1 MGRSYWLLLTG
12 FLASSLGTWIYR
24 LALPLLVYDLTGSP
38 LGTGLVYVMEYVP
51 YLLLGMV
58 GGVLADRY
66 DRRRLLVVGDTAS
79 AVVTLVLAAMVALG
93 VGRLWPIYLVAL
105 LLAAVDPLYQP
116 AFRALVPALVPAERL
131 PQANARVH
139 IGEHA
144 VGMAGPMAG
153 GALVVAFGYHVAVYV
168 DAGSFLLS
176 ALLIA
181 LIGGRFTA
189 TAARDRRRPEEG
201 EPGPVTA
208 GAGEGRARWPTAAG
222 AEEGRARWSMAAD
235 LREGL
240 RFLWRG
246 DRAVLTTAIMSSAC
260 NFGVW
265 LLLADLVYYL
275 SSYHGFTPG
284 EIGVVYAFQ
293 GAGAVA
299 GALLGGWL
307 VRVWPPGRIMTW
319 SLVAGGASMLLMTVA
334 RGPVPIGLAWTGQF
348 AAAGTMIVATAT
360 VRQRLIPDHLLG
372 RVLGTARMIAFASI
386 PLAALAAGLF
396 EARARDAYAIMV
408 FAGLSWAVIAVAV
421 ARSPLRRL
429 TVEDVR
435 AGTAAGS
442 APPSESPPPDR
453 R

>member
-66 DRRRLLVVGDTAS
+66 DRRRLLVLGDTAS
-79 AVVTLVLAAMVALG
+79 AAVTLVLAAMVALG

-105 LLAAVDPLYQP
+105 LLASVDPLYQP
-116 AFRALVPALVPAERL
+116 AFRALVPSLVPAERL

-153 GALVVAFGYHVAVYV
+153 GALVVAFGYQVAVYV

-189 TAARDRRRPEEG
+189 TAGRARGRPGAAEG
-201 EPGPVTA
+201 
-208 GAGEGRARWPTAAG
+208 GAGEGRK
-222 AEEGRARWSMAAD
+222 RWSMGAD

-240 RFLWRG
+240 RFLVRG

-299 GALLGGWL
+299 GALLGGRL

-319 SLVAGGASMLLMTVA
+319 SLLAGGASMLLMTVA

-348 AAAGTMIVATAT
+348 SAAGAMIVATAT

-396 EARARDAYAIMV
+396 EAAARDAYAIMV
-408 FAGLSWAVIAVAV
+408 FAGLSWAAIALAV

-429 TVEDVR
+429 TVGDVR

-453 R
+453 G